1 MHEFSVMIQIV
12 DSVLEAAAKHD
23 AKRVEEVDLEIGE
36 FTMLG
41 EEQMRFAYE
50 VLAKDTVLQG
60 SKLNIRSVKGR
71 VRCGSCGYEGEMSIL
86 EDMPHKVVPVLE
98 CPNCHEPAEI
108 TAGRECVVRNIR
120 MVVPDV

>member
-1 MHEFSVMIQIV
+1 MHEFSVMSQIV
-12 DSVLEAAAKHD
+12 DSVLEVVAKHD
-23 AKRVEEVDLEIGE
+23 AKKVEEVDLEVGE

-60 SKLNIRSVKGR
+60 SRLNFKVVKGQ
-71 VRCGSCGYEGEMSIL
+71 VRCKSCGYEGEMSIL

-98 CPNCHEPAEI
+98 CPECHEPAEI